1 MYVVGESVFSTFE
14 VTMNAVV
21 EEVGLPKKCLK
32 IGPLK
37 DPVRIYEKVVAIR
50 SISVPS

>member
-1 MYVVGESVFSTFE
+1 MYVVGEMLRQTFE
-14 VTMNAVV
+14 DTMNALVGGA
-21 EEVGLPKKCLK
+21 GLPKECLK

-50 SISVPS
+50 STSVPS